1 MSCVVTVPPLRERRS
16 DARRALLRL
25 GTIDD
30 ARRSLRVLHG
40 RAGPGRETLHLGLT
54 RLPVVHP
61 NLLWRWVYEMQERE
75 SGFFSFESTMVRF
88 WYRESGIG
96 EKREEEAYIEVEW
109 AGPGFGTGGQEQDT
123 RGAGHYTASGLRI
136 AFYSSYF
143 TSNVLRD
150 TSKIPSLRLDFA
162 LRNQVI
168 RRVIHLGCAVF
179 GDRSHQSSTGSRH
192 SSPSDEATQRLTGLR
207 DILILSDVRNGN
219 A

>member
-61 NLLWRWVYEMQERE
+61 NLLWRWVHEMRE
-75 SGFFSFESTMVRF
+75 
-88 WYRESGIG
+88 RESGIG
-96 EKREEEAYIEVEW
+96 EKREEEAYIEVKW

-150 TSKIPSLRLDFA
+150 TSIIPSLRLDFA

-192 SSPSDEATQRLTGLR
+192 SSPSDEATQRLTGSGYTY
-207 DILILSDVRNGN
+207 IVGCEKW
-219 A
+219 